1 MAPTDA
7 SLEALSNLRQLNPL
21 TGWYIIP
28 ILAIVLY
35 IYGVEIKKARE
46 TKNWNTVFA
55 GLTVLGLDLIN
66 EIWNALVFAFSNY
79 SAFWTTPSA
88 SAYIILIGWNLE
100 IAFMF
105 SIAGITFAKFL
116 PDDKN
121 KKMLGLPNRWA
132 MAIGFT
138 LFCVIVEIFLN
149 LGNYLI
155 WEYVWWN
162 WYNPIFL
169 NLGNYLIWEYVWWNW
184 YNPVLIFLI
193 GYFHFFVG
201 AFYVYDLP
209 ELKDKIKVVGII
221 YGIGIVLLC
230 IFGPLLGPLG
240 IF

>member
-7 SLEALSNLRQLNPL
+7 SLEALSKLRVLNPE

-35 IYGVEIKKARE
+35 IYGVEIKNARE

-132 MAIGFT
+132 MAIGFS

-149 LGNYLI
+149 
-155 WEYVWWN
+155 W
-162 WYNPIFL
+162 
-169 NLGNYLIWEYVWWNW
+169 GNYLIWEYVWWNW

>member
-1 MAPTDA
+1 MTSTDA
-7 SLEALSNLRQLNPL
+7 SLEALSKLRLLNPE

-35 IYGVEIKKARE
+35 IYGVEIKQARE

-116 PDDKN
+116 PDDKS
-121 KKMLGLPNRWA
+121 KKILGLPNRWA
-132 MAIGFT
+132 MAIGFS
-138 LFCVIVEIFLN
+138 LFCVAVEIFLN
-149 LGNYLI
+149 
-155 WEYVWWN
+155 W
-162 WYNPIFL
+162 
-169 NLGNYLIWEYVWWNW
+169 GNYLIWEYVWWNW

-221 YGIGIVLLC
+221 YGVGLILLC

>member
-7 SLEALSNLRQLNPL
+7 SLEALSKLRQLNPE

-55 GLTVLGLDLIN
+55 GLTILGLDLIN

-121 KKMLGLPNRWA
+121 KKILGLPNRWA
-132 MAIGFT
+132 MAIGFS

-149 LGNYLI
+149 WGNYLI
-155 WEYVWWN
+155 WEYA
-162 WYNPIFL
+162 
-169 NLGNYLIWEYVWWNW
+169 WWNW

-221 YGIGIVLLC
+221 YGVGIILLC

>member
-1 MAPTDA
+1 MTPTDA
-7 SLEALSNLRQLNPL
+7 SLEALSKLRQLNPE

-35 IYGVEIKKARE
+35 IYGVEIKNARE
-46 TKNWNTVFA
+46 TKNWNTIFA

-66 EIWNALVFAFSNY
+66 EIWNALVFAFTNY

-121 KKMLGLPNRWA
+121 KKILGLPNRWA
-132 MAIGFT
+132 MAIGFS
-138 LFCVIVEIFLN
+138 LFCVAVEIFLN
-149 LGNYLI
+149 
-155 WEYVWWN
+155 W
-162 WYNPIFL
+162 
-169 NLGNYLIWEYVWWNW
+169 GNYLIWEYVWWNW

-221 YGIGIVLLC
+221 YGVGIILLC

>member
-1 MAPTDA
+1 MVPTDA
-7 SLEALSNLRQLNPL
+7 SLEALSKLRQLNPE

-35 IYGVEIKKARE
+35 IYGIEIKKARE

-55 GLTVLGLDLIN
+55 GLTILGLDIIN
-66 EIWNALVFAFSNY
+66 EIWNALVFTFSNY

-121 KKMLGLPNRWA
+121 EKILGLPNRWA
-132 MAIGFT
+132 MAIGFS
-138 LFCVIVEIFLN
+138 LFCVAVEIFLN
-149 LGNYLI
+149 WGNYLI

-162 WYNPIFL
+162 WYNPI
-169 NLGNYLIWEYVWWNW
+169 
-184 YNPVLIFLI
+184 LIFLI

-221 YGIGIVLLC
+221 YGVGITLLC
-230 IFGPLLGPLG
+230 IFGPLFGPLG

>member
-1 MAPTDA
+1 MAPTPD
-7 SLEALSNLRQLNPL
+7 SLKALSKLRVLNPE
-21 TGWYIIP
+21 TGWFIIP

-35 IYGVEIKKARE
+35 IYGVEIKNARE

-132 MAIGFT
+132 MAIGFS

-149 LGNYLI
+149 
-155 WEYVWWN
+155 W
-162 WYNPIFL
+162 
-169 NLGNYLIWEYVWWNW
+169 GNYLIWEYVWWNW

-221 YGIGIVLLC
+221 YGIGIALLC

>member
-1 MAPTDA
+1 MVPTPA
-7 SLEALSNLRQLNPL
+7 SLEALSKLRVLNPD

-28 ILAIVLY
+28 LLAIVLY

-46 TKNWNTVFA
+46 TNNWNTVFA

-66 EIWNALVFAFSNY
+66 EIWNALVFSFTNY
-79 SAFWTTPSA
+79 SAFWTTPGA
-88 SAYIILIGWNLE
+88 SAYIIMIGWNIE

-105 SIAGITFAKFL
+105 SLAGIVFAKFL
-116 PDDKN
+116 PVDKN

-132 MAIGFT
+132 YAVGFA

-149 LGNYLI
+149 WGNYLI
-155 WEYVWWN
+155 WEYVWWH
-162 WYNPIFL
+162 
-169 NLGNYLIWEYVWWNW
+169 W

-209 ELKDKIKVVGII
+209 ERKDKIKFIGII
-221 YGIGIVLLC
+221 YAIGIIALC
-230 IFGPLLGPLG
+230 IFLPLG
-240 IF
+240 MI